1 MVTLLFLLALAALL
15 GAVALF
21 LSDARERSAGTNS
34 RVAKDADGADGADTT
49 AAPAEKEEAR
59 TDAPSGKPVKS
70 RAPGKRARRTWARE
84 RGFSFEG
91 AGDLLASEWSR
102 GAAAGGASARNVATG
117 NAYGHDVHVADLG
130 ESVVVAMGTGAETRA
145 VVDFRRQGLA
155 AETSDDLVELDRYSG
170 FRCFATQAGAG
181 RRFVDSRVL
190 TALEQLPSSVQ
201 AVWFEGAWAIAELT
215 RESGPGDWDAT
226 LAPLALLADAART
239 LPPVEDVPLALPYPT
254 RTIPG
259 EQPVALPEAE
269 LEPVMQRPEDPV
281 ELPTRTTGGTRGEV
295 EDNDL
300 GGDDVKAIA
309 GDERRVVDLTRVRRV
324 QGPSSI
330 FDDKE

>member
-21 LSDARERSAGTNS
+21 VSDARERSAETGNTDS
-34 RVAKDADGADGADTT
+34 TDTT
-49 AAPAEKEEAR
+49 AAPAEKDEAR
-59 TDAPSGKPVKS
+59 TDAPAEKPVKS
-70 RAPGKRARRTWARE
+70 RAPGKRARRAWARG

-91 AGDLLASEWSR
+91 ADELLASEWSR

-130 ESVVVAMGTGAETRA
+130 DSVVVAMGTGAETRA
-145 VVDFRRQGLA
+145 VVDFRREGLA
-155 AETSDDLVELDRYSG
+155 AETSDDLVELDSYSG

-190 TALEQLPSSVQ
+190 TALEQLPTSVQ

-215 RESGPGDWDAT
+215 RESGPGDWDAA

-239 LPPVEDVPLALPYPT
+239 LPPVEDVPLTLPYPT

-259 EQPVALPEAE
+259 EQP
-269 LEPVMQRPEDPV
+269 
-281 ELPTRTTGGTRGEV
+281 RTTGGTRGEV
-295 EDNDL
+295 EDHDL

>member
-21 LSDARERSAGTNS
+21 VSDARERSAETGNTDS
-34 RVAKDADGADGADTT
+34 AATT
-49 AAPAEKEEAR
+49 AAPAEKDEAR
-59 TDAPSGKPVKS
+59 TDTPAEKPVKS
-70 RAPGKRARRTWARE
+70 RAPGKRARRAWARE
-84 RGFSFEG
+84 RGFNFES
-91 AGDLLASEWSR
+91 ADELLASEWSR

-130 ESVVVAMGTGAETRA
+130 DSVVVAMGTGAETRA
-145 VVDFRRQGLA
+145 VVDFRREGLA
-155 AETSDDLVELDRYSG
+155 AETSDDLVELDSYSG

-190 TALEQLPSSVQ
+190 TALEQLPTSVQ

-215 RESGPGDWDAT
+215 RESGPGDWDAA

-239 LPPVEDVPLALPYPT
+239 LPPVEDVPLTLPYPT

-259 EQPVALPEAE
+259 EQPAALPGADP
-269 LEPVMQRPEDPV
+269 EPVMQRPEDPV
-281 ELPTRTTGGTRGEV
+281 ALPTRTTGGTRGEV
-295 EDNDL
+295 EDHDL